1 MITKD
6 VVEKDVEVWN
16 VERQE
21 VEVFVY
27 KDEELSE
34 CGLKRTVSK
43 DICNMLSEVIEDT
56 RQACGLAKGTKAT
69 TLTDHTKSYLY
80 QHEEELASLVGKL
93 KKITKLYNALSKVTS

>member
-27 KDEELSE
+27 KDKELSE
-34 CGLKRTVSK
+34 SGLKYVVTE
-43 DICNMLSEVIEDT
+43 DIYNMLSEVIEDT
-56 RQACGLAKGTKAT
+56 RQACGLANSTKVS
-69 TLTDHTKSYLY
+69 TLTNHAKCYLHY
-80 QHEEELASLVGKL
+80 REEELASLVDKL